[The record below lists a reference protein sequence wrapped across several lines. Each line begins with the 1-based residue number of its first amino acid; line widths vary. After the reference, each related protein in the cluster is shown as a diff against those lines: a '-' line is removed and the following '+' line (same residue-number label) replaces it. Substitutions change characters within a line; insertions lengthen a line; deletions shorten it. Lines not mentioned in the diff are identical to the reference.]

1 MKFVTLQA
9 QYADYVGT
17 SETLPPEPPPPAPQQ
32 PTVHDADLLKAQ
44 LVIDFPDNP
53 TTASYP
59 LPYQPIAAFC
69 SACFQ
74 YMLIM
79 SETVYRVPPKEQR
92 LFFNEGLH
100 RSMIWI
106 LDKYARTI
114 RSIPLANGK
123 YMAPVFENIDLGP
136 QRTSYLRF
144 AVYAQEAAKRA
155 DEVAKSNPGL
165 AGVMGNISYYA
176 KLAIEGDRK
185 LPDVARYWAT

>member
-1 MKFVTLQA
+1 TMSDAALCASGMVIYFSDNMTSAVDA
-9 QYADYVGT
+9 VEYCMYADSG
-17 SETLPPEPPPPAPQQ
+17 
-32 PTVHDADLLKAQ
+32 K
-44 LVIDFPDNP
+44 
-53 TTASYP
+53 
-59 LPYQPIAAFC
+59 
-69 SACFQ
+69 ACFHF
-74 YMLIM
+74 MLIM

-165 AGVMGNISYYA
+165 AGVMGNVSYYA